1 VSPGDGGLP
10 AEAREDLI
18 RRLRKI
24 EGQTQGIQRM
34 LAEGRDCREV
44 LNQLASVRAATHRA
58 SLELMRHYARWCL
71 QDTECADNGESVAEL
86 IDMLLRLS
94 A

>member
-1 VSPGDGGLP
+1 MLPGQSGLP

-34 LAEGRDCREV
+34 LADGRDCREV
-44 LNQLASVRAATHRA
+44 LNQLASVRAATYRV
-58 SLELMRHYARWCL
+58 SLELMKYYARSCR
-71 QDTECADNGESVAEL
+71 QDPDCVDSEQSVNDL
-86 IDMLLRLS
+86 IDMLLHVP

>member
-1 VSPGDGGLP
+1 MLPGESGLP
-10 AEAREDLI
+10 VEAREDLI

-44 LNQLASVRAATHRA
+44 LNQLASVRAATHRV
-58 SLELMRHYARWCL
+58 SLELMKYHALSCL
-71 QDTECADNGESVAEL
+71 QDADCMDSERSVTEL
-86 IDMLLRLS
+86 IDMLLRVPE
-94 A
+94 

>member
-1 VSPGDGGLP
+1 MLP

-34 LAEGRDCREV
+34 LADGRECREV
-44 LNQLASVRAATHRA
+44 LNQLSSVRAATQRV
-58 SLELMRHYARWCL
+58 SLELMKHYALSCL
-71 QDTECADNGESVAEL
+71 QDPVCMESEQNVNDLVE
-86 IDMLLRLS
+86 MLLRIP

>member
-1 VSPGDGGLP
+1 MLPGESGLP

-34 LAEGRDCREV
+34 LADGRECREV
-44 LNQLASVRAATHRA
+44 LNQLASVRAATHRV
-58 SLELMRHYARWCL
+58 SLELMKYYALSCL
-71 QDTECADNGESVAEL
+71 QDPGCVDSEQSVTEL
-86 IDMLLRLS
+86 IDMLLRVP

>member
-1 VSPGDGGLP
+1 MLPGQSGLP

-34 LAEGRDCREV
+34 LADGRDCREV
-44 LNQLASVRAATHRA
+44 LNQLASVRAATHRV
-58 SLELMRHYARWCL
+58 SLELMKYYVRSCL
-71 QDTECADNGESVAEL
+71 QDPDCVDSEQSVNDL
-86 IDMLLRLS
+86 IDMLLRVP

>member
-1 VSPGDGGLP
+1 
-10 AEAREDLI
+10 
-18 RRLRKI
+18 
-24 EGQTQGIQRM
+24 
-34 LAEGRDCREV
+34 
-44 LNQLASVRAATHRA
+44 VRAATHRA

-71 QDTECADNGESVAEL
+71 QDTECTDNGETVAEL